1 MDNALK
7 KTVLRM
13 FTYGL
18 YAVTAKH
25 GADISMMTANWLTQ
39 CSFEPPLLMLAV
51 EVDSHSRQV
60 IESSGAFAI
69 NLYESGQRELAG
81 SLGRAFGKHPEK
93 MDAVTGLPGPRT
105 GSPVLASA
113 MAWVECQIISS
124 LPAGDHILFVA
135 EVIEV
140 GLNREGAPLTL
151 KEAGFKYAG

>member
-18 YAVTAKH
+18 YAVTARH
-25 GADISMMTANWLTQ
+25 GADLSLMTANWLTQ

-51 EVDSHSRQV
+51 ESDSHSRQV
-60 IESSGAFAI
+60 IEGSSAFAV

-81 SLGRAFGKHPEK
+81 SLGRTFGKHPEK
-93 MDAVTGLPGPRT
+93 LSSVTWQPGPLT
-105 GSPVLASA
+105 GSPLLASA
-113 MAWVECQIISS
+113 MAWVECHIVSS
-124 LPAGDHILFVA
+124 LPAGDHIVFVA
-135 EVIEV
+135 EVVEV